1 MENESLEVKSV
12 KSNSRTTS
20 SDSEEDD
27 IVELEM
33 AERKRKQTLVKK
45 LEIIRRRNT
54 LIEEKSLEYYS

>member
-1 MENESLEVKSV
+1 VENESLEVKSV

>member
-12 KSNSRTTS
+12 KSKSLTTS

-45 LEIIRRRNT
+45 LETIRRRNT
-54 LIEEKSLEYYS
+54 LIEEKSLDYYS